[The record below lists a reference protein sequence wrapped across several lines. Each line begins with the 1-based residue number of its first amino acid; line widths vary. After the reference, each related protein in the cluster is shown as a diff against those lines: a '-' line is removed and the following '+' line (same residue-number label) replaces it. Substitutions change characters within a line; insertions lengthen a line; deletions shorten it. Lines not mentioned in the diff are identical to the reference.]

1 MASCCSVVPSFAA
14 RLALGALALALA
26 PGARGTEDEAR
37 VSLDAKDAPISDI
50 VRVLA
55 DAGGFQVVFDP
66 GADCR
71 LTLKLH
77 AARWR
82 AALDTSLAAC
92 GLGLEEEADILRVA
106 RVSRLREE
114 AEARR
119 RLEHERAATPS
130 GRFSLFRLSYARAQ
144 EVAPL
149 LTRLLPPSGRVSYDA
164 RTNTL
169 VVVY

>member
-1 MASCCSVVPSFAA
+1 MGKMEHPAVVRMAQ
-14 RLALGALALALA
+14 GALALALA
-26 PGARGTEDEAR
+26 LVPGAWGMEGEAR
-37 VSLDAKDAPISDI
+37 VSLDAKDAPFADVVS
-50 VRVLA
+50 VLA
-55 DAGGFQVVFDP
+55 GAGGFQVAFDS
-66 GADCR
+66 GIDCR

-82 AALDTSLAAC
+82 TALDTTLAAC
-92 GLGLEEEADILRVA
+92 GLGLEEEADVLRVA
-106 RVSRLREE
+106 KVQRLREE

-119 RLEHERAATPS
+119 RLEHERAATPL
-130 GRFSLFRLSYARAQ
+130 GRLALFRLSHARAQ

-149 LTRLLPPSGRVSYDA
+149 LTRLLPPAGRVSYDA

>member
-1 MASCCSVVPSFAA
+1 MVSMKRAPVRTAI
-14 RLALGALALALA
+14 GALALALV
-26 PGARGTEDEAR
+26 PGARGAEDEAR
-37 VSLDAKDAPISDI
+37 VSLDAKDAPIADV

-55 DAGGFQVVFDP
+55 GAGGFQVVFDP
-66 GADCR
+66 GPECR

-82 AALDTSLAAC
+82 TVLDAVLRAC
-92 GLGLEEEADILRVA
+92 RLGLDEEADILRVA
-106 RVSRLREE
+106 QASRLREE

-130 GRFSLFRLSYARAQ
+130 GRLALFRLSHARAR

-149 LTRLLPPSGRVSYDA
+149 LARLLPPSGRVSYDEG
-164 RTNTL
+164 TNTL